1 MITCF
6 LIVLGLRYM
15 CWSVVSQGTT
25 KKAKDFL
32 PFLQRS
38 RRLPAIVDYVLSGA
52 RFKLMI
58 PKETCAIAF
67 SLSGVRSLG
76 RGEPYADESICFMRH
91 RILQRDVEVNVPTSS
106 KRFMRLMK
114 TEYFQESTLAK
125 WMFLAYETFLHDFL
139 IPISTHSLDSMEY
152 KIDLS

>member
-6 LIVLGLRYM
+6 LMVLGLIYM

-76 RGEPYADESICFMRH
+76 RGEPFADESICFMRH
-91 RILQRDVEVNVPTSS
+91 RILQRDVEVNVPTYS
-106 KRFMRLMK
+106 MRLMR

-139 IPISTHSLDSMEY
+139 IPISTHSLESMEY
-152 KIDLS
+152 KIDLN